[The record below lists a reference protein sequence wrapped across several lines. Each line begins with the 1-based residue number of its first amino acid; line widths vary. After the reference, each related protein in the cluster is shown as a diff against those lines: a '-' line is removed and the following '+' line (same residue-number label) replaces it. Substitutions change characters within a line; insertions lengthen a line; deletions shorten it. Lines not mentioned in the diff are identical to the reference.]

1 MNEFRFYNEEK
12 QGEKMEIVSFEDLV
26 TTARADLAKLPKM
39 QSLGILSGEGQ
50 VFARDIL
57 LLDARK
63 IAETEMFWHSNLG
76 QEMNKK
82 GFDECL
88 VHVSTDK
95 FLEINFHAY
104 MKKDGQ
110 FVSVNDYYET
120 PTDDPHYEE
129 GKNAYRVSDTGS
141 MFIRYLCTKGAV
153 VVGNSYEHPNLLPA
167 S

>member
-12 QGEKMEIVSFEDLV
+12 QGEKMEVVSFEDLV

-39 QSLGILSGEGQ
+39 QSLGILSGEQ
-50 VFARDIL
+50 PVFARDIL

-63 IAETEMFWHSNLG
+63 IAETELFWNSNLG
-76 QEMNKK
+76 QEMKNK

-88 VHVSTDK
+88 VHVSTDQ
-95 FLEINFHAY
+95 FLEIRFYAY
-104 MKKDGQ
+104 MKKDGK
-110 FVSVNDYYET
+110 FVSDNDYYEL

-129 GKNAYRVSDTGS
+129 GKNAYKTYDTGS

-153 VVGNSYEHPNLLPA
+153 IVGNSYEHPDLLPA
-167 S
+167 